1 MPAVVTITAQTSTG
15 RGPGAAGEVRHDS
28 PRLSGT
34 AAARV
39 AERAGSGVIFDAL
52 QGFII
57 TNNHVI
63 AGADRLN
70 VKLADGRELPA
81 RLLGTDPET
90 DVAVIKV
97 QPDGLTAIS
106 FADSTELEIGD
117 FVLAI
122 GNPSNMGESVTSGIV
137 SGLHRNSV
145 GILQYEDFIQT
156 DAAIYPGNSGG
167 ALINLRGELVGINSA
182 YIGSSST
189 NPGMG
194 FAIPIN
200 MAREVA
206 DHIVKFGNARR
217 SKIGI
222 AFDDVAPTRTH
233 RSGFRSTQAGPTL
246 TKIDAGSPAARSG
259 LLAGDVVA
267 RLAGKPVKN
276 AAELLTGLALVWL
289 GDSAEFEVLRAGAPV
304 RIRVTLSAA
313 NPTSRQG

>member
-1 MPAVVTITAQTSTG
+1 
-15 RGPGAAGEVRHDS
+15 
-28 PRLSGT
+28 
-34 AAARV
+34 
-39 AERAGSGVIFDAL
+39 
-52 QGFII
+52 
-57 TNNHVI
+57 
-63 AGADRLN
+63 
-70 VKLADGRELPA
+70 
-81 RLLGTDPET
+81 
-90 DVAVIKV
+90 
-97 QPDGLTAIS
+97 
-106 FADSTELEIGD
+106 
-117 FVLAI
+117 VLAI

-267 RLAGKPVKN
+267 RLSGKPVKN